1 MTVEV
6 PAAKLTRII
15 DLLKAFLTSSQHKV
29 RQVASMIAKV
39 NALEPALGKS
49 VFVDTHLATITV
61 VVATE
66 VTDNARRRNNPWECN
81 LNLDDETIAALRDIN
96 SQMEAWNGHPIRAL
110 HTSITLSSIL
120 LLEATA
126 SLDRKIPARRI
137 HDRRAIMASNA
148 SDFAVASYS
157 IDGLPDFSFL
167 AELKEEEKVE
177 SSSARELLAILRT
190 LDHMA
195 ASGGLK
201 ATAWTTLWWLTN
213 NANVEKMIAKG
224 SRKLRLTRLVIE
236 ILQKARGLFYNV
248 QLILVSRD
256 NPFLQKADCLSK
268 GIDLDNWSV
277 EVLDF
282 SHLEARFGP
291 FTVNLFATCKNK
303 KCERFY
309 SRSFEKGSYGTDAFA

>member
-1 MTVEV
+1 VVVFGLAPAGQLLSRVMRPILKALADRGVRNTMYVDDSRTVAGSKSRADKDYEITLYLFKGAGFTVAEEKSDPIGPSSQRKVYLGFLIDTLTMTVEV

-29 RQVASMIAKV
+29 RQVASMIAKL
-39 NALEPALGKS
+39 NALEPVLGKS

-66 VTDNARRRNNPWECN
+66 VTDNARRRNNTWECN

-157 IDGLPDFSFL
+157 IDGLPDFSFFGRT
-167 AELKEEEKVE
+167 ERR
-177 SSSARELLAILRT
+177 RE
-190 LDHMA
+190 
-195 ASGGLK
+195 G
-201 ATAWTTLWWLTN
+201 
-213 NANVEKMIAKG
+213 
-224 SRKLRLTRLVIE
+224 
-236 ILQKARGLFYNV
+236 
-248 QLILVSRD
+248 
-256 NPFLQKADCLSK
+256 
-268 GIDLDNWSV
+268 
-277 EVLDF
+277 
-282 SHLEARFGP
+282 
-291 FTVNLFATCKNK
+291 
-303 KCERFY
+303 
-309 SRSFEKGSYGTDAFA
+309 